1 MPEDVAAIGSEERA
15 GDLGD
20 VVEVIV
26 PLRAEF
32 AATLRVV
39 AASLGADADFT
50 IDEID
55 DLRLAISEVF
65 SSLADGAGEGRCRAT
80 FSRRADGVAVTLGW
94 ESPAATVGLD
104 DLAATI
110 LASVVDEYR
119 SDVAGVTL
127 VKRASEALPG
137 SPAER

>member
-1 MPEDVAAIGSEERA
+1 MSEDVAAIESEER
-15 GDLGD
+15 DDEHGD
-20 VVEVIV
+20 VVEVVV
-26 PLRAEF
+26 PLRPEF

-39 AASLGADADFT
+39 AASLGADAGFT
-50 IDEID
+50 VDEID

-65 SSLADGAGEGRCRAT
+65 SSLADGATEGRCRAA
-80 FSRRADGVAVTLGW
+80 FARRDDGVTVTLGW
-94 ESPAATVGLD
+94 ESPAAAVGLD

-110 LASVVDEYR
+110 LATVVDEYR

-127 VKRASEALPG
+127 VKRASEAVPG

>member
-1 MPEDVAAIGSEERA
+1 MSEDVAAIDSEGR
-15 GDLGD
+15 GDQHD
-20 VVEVIV
+20 DIVEVVV

-39 AASLGADADFT
+39 ATTLGADADIT
-50 IDEID
+50 IDEKD
-55 DLRLAISEVF
+55 DLRKAIREVF
-65 SSLADGAGEGRCRAT
+65 SSLADGATEGRCRAT
-80 FSRRADGVAVTLGW
+80 FARRDDGVTVTLGW
-94 ESPAATVGLD
+94 ESPAAVVGLD

-110 LASVVDEYR
+110 LATVVDEYR

-127 VKRASEALPG
+127 VKRASEAVPG

>member
-1 MPEDVAAIGSEERA
+1 MAEDVAAIESEER
-15 GDLGD
+15 DDEHGD
-20 VVEVIV
+20 VVEVVV
-26 PLRAEF
+26 PLRPEF

-65 SSLADGAGEGRCRAT
+65 SSLADGAAEGRCRAT
-80 FSRRADGVAVTLGW
+80 FARRDDGVAVTLGW
-94 ESPAATVGLD
+94 ESPAAAVVLD

-110 LASVVDEYR
+110 LATVVDEFR
-119 SDVAGVTL
+119 SDVSGVTL

>member
-1 MPEDVAAIGSEERA
+1 MPENVAAIGSEER
-15 GDLGD
+15 GDRHDD

-39 AASLGADADFT
+39 AASLAADADFT

-65 SSLADGAGEGRCRAT
+65 SSLADGATEGRCRAT
-80 FSRRADGVAVTLGW
+80 FSRGDDGVTVTLGW
-94 ESPAATVGLD
+94 ESPAAAVELD

-110 LASVVDEYR
+110 LATVVDDYR

-127 VKRASEALPG
+127 VKRASESSPG
-137 SPAER
+137 STAER